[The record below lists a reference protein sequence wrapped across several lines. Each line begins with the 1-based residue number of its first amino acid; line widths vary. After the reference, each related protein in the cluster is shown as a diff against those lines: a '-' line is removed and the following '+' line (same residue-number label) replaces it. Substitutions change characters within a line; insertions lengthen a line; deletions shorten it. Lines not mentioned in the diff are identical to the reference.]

1 MVTTNILLVFNQKL
15 QLYGIV
21 LKNDTIP
28 FNMCKIILF
37 NFFWKNLRKLV
48 FFINCCGRQ
57 GKVLQINAK
66 KHIIK
71 KKTVI
76 AGAWI

>member
-1 MVTTNILLVFNQKL
+1 MVTTNILLVFKQKL

-21 LKNDTIP
+21 LKDNTIP
-28 FNMCKIILF
+28 FNLCKIILL
-37 NFFWKNLRKLV
+37 NFFCKKRKKLV
-48 FFINCCGRQ
+48 YFINCCGRQ

-66 KHIIK
+66 KYITK
-71 KKTVI
+71 KQLI